1 VAGFELFAFII
12 GIIWVIFP
20 LAVIHFMGK
29 QREANRV
36 IAQHL
41 DAIRHEMEEMA
52 GCLEFES
59 QSGSFGLAQR
69 RAHASIAVNETT
81 LSAWLAGRMSQY
93 RAASSGVTTSR
104 YVLNNICGL
113 V

>member
-41 DAIRHEMEEMA
+41 DAIRHEMEEMNKILKSA
-52 GCLEFES
+52 NKMHGDLNKAAQWFVDRDTQAS
-59 QSGSFGLAQR
+59 QKA
-69 RAHASIAVNETT
+69 
-81 LSAWLAGRMSQY
+81 LSP
-93 RAASSGVTTSR
+93 
-104 YVLNNICGL
+104 
-113 V
+113 